1 MEVENT
7 GEEAPGDVSRA
18 SQARESV
25 AVEDQAEQPSQLEER
40 NGKGW
45 KLVTC
50 PLTDHSIY
58 SKRIAEGGA
67 RINRRRG

>member
-1 MEVENT
+1 MKHESSVSFSSLSTAVSSNGHKMEVENT

-40 NGKGW
+40 NGK
-45 KLVTC
+45 
-50 PLTDHSIY
+50 
-58 SKRIAEGGA
+58 
-67 RINRRRG
+67 